1 MNGSF
6 NTNTVTARTLPTV
19 KCQKTRRYGFPG
31 RRVYGQTTVEFAII
45 CLPFFALLFAIVDYA
60 QIYFYE
66 NSLQNAMR
74 EASRFGSAGDIIQ
87 DTVGGVVQYE
97 TNSSGFGV
105 PKAIN
110 DSFGREASRDE
121 CMKYWFQSNCVISI
135 PYSNITIVSATYP
148 TGATPLVSTNSAGK
162 LNLLTTN
169 GGSPVS
175 GPGQANDYMQITA
188 TYSVSTITPLFS
200 YLGGYSRQGWD
211 SYPITVTAI
220 VKNEPAL
227 LNFEHNAVYATN
239 SSGEY

>member
-1 MNGSF
+1 
-6 NTNTVTARTLPTV
+6 
-19 KCQKTRRYGFPG
+19 
-31 RRVYGQTTVEFAII
+31 VEFALI

-87 DTVGGVVQYE
+87 LTVGGVPQYE
-97 TNSSGFGV
+97 TNSTGFSV

-110 DSFGREASRDE
+110 DSSGREASRDE
-121 CMKYWFQSNCVISI
+121 CMKYWFQSNCVIQI
-135 PYSNITIVSATYP
+135 PMTNITVVSATYP

-169 GGSPVS
+169 GGTPVA

-188 TYSVSTITPLFS
+188 TYSVNTITPLFS

-211 SYPITVTAI
+211 SYPIIVTAI

-227 LNFEHNAVYATN
+227 LNFQHIAIYGATN
-239 SSGEY
+239 ANGEQ